1 MSTWVGAGP
10 VGLPLVGGG
19 RRPAARPP
27 VGPAV
32 GSRRRGRRRHGVR
45 VRRRSGAR
53 VLLTRRGRL
62 VVGALALAVL
72 ASSAVLGRLSLSSAA
87 GTPVVEM
94 PVAPELDP
102 AVGAHA
108 AARAGV
114 AGRVSSA
121 HRSSGSQLAEWA
133 VAGRAP
139 VPAGWSVVTAT
150 TGDSLWSLARRSVPT
165 ADTRDVVE
173 RIVER
178 NGLLGTDIDAGD
190 ALLVPAP

>member
-32 GSRRRGRRRHGVR
+32 GCRRRGRRRHGVG
-45 VRRRSGAR
+45 VGRRSGAR
-53 VLLTRRGRL
+53 LLLTRRGRL

-72 ASSAVLGRLSLSSAA
+72 ASSAVLGRLSLSGEA

-102 AVGAHA
+102 AAGAHA

-121 HRSSGSQLAEWA
+121 HRSSGSRLAERA

>member
-1 MSTWVGAGP
+1 
-10 VGLPLVGGG
+10 
-19 RRPAARPP
+19 
-27 VGPAV
+27 
-32 GSRRRGRRRHGVR
+32 
-45 VRRRSGAR
+45 
-53 VLLTRRGRL
+53 LTRRGRL

-72 ASSAVLGRLSLSSAA
+72 ASSAVLGRLSLSGAA

-102 AVGAHA
+102 AAGAHA

-121 HRSSGSQLAEWA
+121 HRSSGSRLAERA